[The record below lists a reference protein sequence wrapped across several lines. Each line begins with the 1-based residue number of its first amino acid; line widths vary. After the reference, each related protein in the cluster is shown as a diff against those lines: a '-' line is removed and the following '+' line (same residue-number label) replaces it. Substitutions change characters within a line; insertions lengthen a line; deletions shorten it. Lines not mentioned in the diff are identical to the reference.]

1 MDYNELLTALATGA
15 VVICGTPAK
24 RVQYNLLGSIEVFD
38 MESDTAEPLRI
49 CHLSLC
55 KPLPRPLPC

>member
-1 MDYNELLTALATGA
+1 MDYNELLTALAMGT
-15 VVICGTPAK
+15 VVICGTSAK

-49 CHLSLC
+49 CHLGMLR
-55 KPLPRPLPC
+55 KA